1 MPRLPVCLTHPA
13 HLYTFYLPLSH
24 SCRKPHNPSP
34 SCLLYRSFV
43 RFAGCG
49 VPNIRLRLQEVQ
61 TAFRAGRMLTSASHF
76 NAGFAVW
83 KPFLNI
89 TKVKVDRVA
98 DTNVM
103 AAFAFAREAITA
115 FRGQAIIDEER
126 GT

>member
-1 MPRLPVCLTHPA
+1 
-13 HLYTFYLPLSH
+13 
-24 SCRKPHNPSP
+24 
-34 SCLLYRSFV
+34 
-43 RFAGCG
+43 
-49 VPNIRLRLQEVQ
+49 
-61 TAFRAGRMLTSASHF
+61 MLTSASHF